1 MTLSARLRPG
11 ETIGDRVVKVD
22 HAGEHGAVSIYTAQ
36 RWLARWRAPDLVEEL
51 DLFLAHERRHRS
63 IFEAEL
69 KSRGKLRCRSFHLC
83 GLGGLVLGIL
93 TGLIGRQ
100 AIAATTVAVE
110 RVVLRHIQEQ
120 VSELAAI
127 DVPAVRAIR
136 EIIADEEQHHD
147 LAHNRVHQRSLAAR
161 LIDPVV
167 TVSTEA
173 VIRLGMK
180 L

>member
-1 MTLSARLRPG
+1 MALSARLRPG

-36 RWLARWRAPDLVEEL
+36 RWIARWRAPDLVEEL
-51 DLFLAHERRHRS
+51 DRFLAHERRHRK
-63 IFEAEL
+63 IFAAEL
-69 KSRGKLRCRSFHLC
+69 QSRGKPRCNSFHLC
-83 GLGGLVLGIL
+83 GLGGFALGVL

-100 AIAATTVAVE
+100 AIAATTAAVE
-110 RVVLRHIQEQ
+110 RVVLRHLREQ
-120 VSELAAI
+120 ISELEAADI
-127 DVPAVRAIR
+127 QAVNAIR

-147 LAHNRVHQRSLAAR
+147 LARNQVCERSLAAR

-173 VIRLGMK
+173 VIWLGMK